1 MNRIEQRVYV
11 DGRMVAR
18 HEATVSVF
26 DHGLLYGDGVFEG
39 LRAYQGRVFKL
50 TEHVRRLAASAHAIC
65 LPIGLSQPEVEE
77 VVLATCRANAIESG
91 YIRLVITRG
100 PGDLGVDPRRCTSG
114 PCVICIAEPRLDVY
128 AARETPGLRVA
139 TVAYRRVA
147 SDALCPSIKSLNY
160 LNSVLAKI
168 EATQRGVDEAL
179 FLDAQGY
186 VAEGTVDNI
195 FIVRGRRLL
204 TPYTST
210 NLPGITRE
218 TVIDL
223 AREAGYQVEER
234 PFSLFD
240 VWTADEVVLTGT
252 AIEIQPVIEVDGR
265 TIGSGAVGPVARD
278 LQARFMDL
286 VRRTGT
292 PIEATAGVSA

>member
-1 MNRIEQRVYV
+1 MPQGADRVVYV
-11 DGRMVAR
+11 DGRFVPR
-18 HEATVSVF
+18 REATVSVF

-39 LRAYQGRVFKL
+39 IRAYNGRVFKL
-50 TEHVRRLAASAHAIC
+50 EEHVRRLYASAHAIC
-65 LPIGLSQPEVEE
+65 LSIGRSMDEMSDI
-77 VVLATCRANAIESG
+77 VVRTCRENGIESG

-100 PGDLGVDPRRCTSG
+100 PGDLGVDPRRCTAG
-114 PCVICIAEPRLDVY
+114 PCIICIAEPRLDVY
-128 AARETPGLRVA
+128 GERTAPGLRLA
-139 TVAYRRVA
+139 TVAHRRVA

-186 VAEGTVDNI
+186 VAEGTVDNV
-195 FIVRGRRLL
+195 FIVRDRRLL

-210 NLPGITRE
+210 NLPGITRA
-218 TVIDL
+218 TVIEL
-223 AREAGYQVEER
+223 ARGAGYQVEER

-240 VWTADEVVLTGT
+240 VWTADEVILTGT

-265 TIGSGAVGPVARD
+265 TIGAGVAGPVARQLTTAFFEYVQHSGAPIHD
-278 LQARFMDL
+278 TAR
-286 VRRTGT
+286 V
-292 PIEATAGVSA
+292 